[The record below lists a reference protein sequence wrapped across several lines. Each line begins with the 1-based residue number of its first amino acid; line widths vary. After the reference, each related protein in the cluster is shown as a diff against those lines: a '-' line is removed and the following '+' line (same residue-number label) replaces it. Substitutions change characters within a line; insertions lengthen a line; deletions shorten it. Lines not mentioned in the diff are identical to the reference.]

1 MIDCEFDTLILS
13 LVLIWIFYVFNFN
26 LQLSKKNKKKNK
38 NIPFLLVDD
47 SQYADLPVTKTPD
60 DIITEEEQAQIDE
73 ILKKYD
79 F

>member
-1 MIDCEFDTLILS
+1 MKKK
-13 LVLIWIFYVFNFN
+13 
-26 LQLSKKNKKKNK
+26 KKNKKKK
-38 NIPFLLVDD
+38 KDIPILLADD

-60 DIITEEEQAQIDE
+60 DIITEEAQAQIDE